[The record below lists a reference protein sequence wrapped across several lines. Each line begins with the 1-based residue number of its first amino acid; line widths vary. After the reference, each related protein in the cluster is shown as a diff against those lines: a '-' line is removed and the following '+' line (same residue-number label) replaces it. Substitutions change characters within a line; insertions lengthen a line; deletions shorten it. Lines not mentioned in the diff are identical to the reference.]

1 MTLRN
6 PLPEP
11 VVRAMDAAER
21 LLGEPIGLDDLARAA
36 GMSRFH
42 FHRVF
47 QGLVGETLA
56 EFVKRLRLERA
67 PVLMAHAPRASLTTI
82 AL

>member
-36 GMSRFH
+36 GRSRESSDG
-42 FHRVF
+42 RST
-47 QGLVGETLA
+47 GE
-56 EFVKRLRLERA
+56 R
-67 PVLMAHAPRASLTTI
+67 
-82 AL
+82 